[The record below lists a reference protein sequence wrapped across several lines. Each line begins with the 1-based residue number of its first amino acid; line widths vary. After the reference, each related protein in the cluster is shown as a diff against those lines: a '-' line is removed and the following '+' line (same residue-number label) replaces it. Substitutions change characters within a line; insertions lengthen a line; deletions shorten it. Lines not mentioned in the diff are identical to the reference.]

1 MPKIVCMLENSSTE
15 INGIKFVPHADG
27 QHLISEADVGEP
39 NLSIFLSIP
48 GYCVEGDE
56 DGDGAL
62 KDPEPTN
69 EPEPIK
75 ETAPQRKA
83 RLKAEKEA
91 ADKAEAD
98 RLAAEEAQRLAEEEA
113 QRLADE
119 EAAKKQGQSNS
130 GEGGNGAGTGEQE
143 EVF

>member
-1 MPKIVCMLENSSTE
+1 MSKIVCMLENSGTE
-15 INGIKFVPHADG
+15 INGIKFVPHPNG
-27 QHLISEADVGEP
+27 EHLISEADVGEP

-56 DGDGAL
+56 DGDGAH

-69 EPEPIK
+69 EPEPVK

-91 ADKAEAD
+91 TDKAEAD

-113 QRLADE
+113 QRVAAE
-119 EAAKKQGQSNS
+119 EAAKQKGQDGT
-130 GEGGNGAGTGEQE
+130 GEGSNGASTGEQE